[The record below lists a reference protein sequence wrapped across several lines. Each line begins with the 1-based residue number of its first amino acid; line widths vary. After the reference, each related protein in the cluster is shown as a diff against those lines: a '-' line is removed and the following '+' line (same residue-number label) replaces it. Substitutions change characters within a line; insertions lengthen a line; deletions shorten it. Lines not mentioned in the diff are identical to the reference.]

1 MTLGIN
7 SSRQQQRGKENY
19 TIGVCNHR
27 WSVLRLRCTKQH
39 PLRCGN
45 NFILCDMI
53 FRFLKFML
61 VWIFKIMNQIFYDLS
76 TTWYAIFTF
85 FCASFPISLCYLR
98 ICQFSLTTLNS
109 PRDLSTSNA
118 NENNMAAGGNV
129 EVVWKTLMNYLIPD
143 STQAPGINEIMMK
156 SVYFHLT
163 N

>member
-7 SSRQQQRGKENY
+7 SSCQQQRGKENY

-27 WSVLRLRCTKQH
+27 WSVLRLRRTKQH
-39 PLRCGN
+39 PLRRGN

-61 VWIFKIMNQIFYDLS
+61 VWICKIMNQIFYDLS

-98 ICQFSLTTLNS
+98 ICQFSLTTLKAIRATRQETWVLVM
-109 PRDLSTSNA
+109 PTKTTWRL
-118 NENNMAAGGNV
+118 AGMLKLFG
-129 EVVWKTLMNYLIPD
+129 KL
-143 STQAPGINEIMMK
+143 
-156 SVYFHLT
+156 
-163 N
+163 